1 MKTSRL
7 IRSLAALTLVAVA
20 ACDDDPVQPD
30 GGAPQEHAVV
40 LNSVS
45 RSITIFP
52 VNEPDSTVTVALDP
66 LSTATTLAVRDDI
79 ALVPL
84 GVFAAVAVIDLAAGE
99 VIDQIPLPTGSG
111 ATGVAIVDDSLA
123 FVANPELNSVTP
135 VYYRTGETGDE
146 IPVGVYPT
154 ALVAFGDRVF
164 VIEANL
170 VNFSPAGPST
180 VSVID
185 AGTLEVDADFV
196 LSGKNAA
203 DAVTDGSGVFIV
215 HAGNFDSANAAVSV
229 VDLPTA
235 AEADFHTGFGS
246 FATEVEVLLSGI
258 LIVSSPMY
266 GLSMFDPESEDFLV
280 EPGEGFGSAGENVLG
295 IGLDSNQRLW
305 VLDAVDCG
313 SPGRALRVTGPAG
326 IVVDE
331 ATVESCPEAI
341 GFGIF

>member
-1 MKTSRL
+1 MMNHKVA
-7 IRSLAALTLVAVA
+7 RSLAAFTLIALA
-20 ACDDDPVQPD
+20 ACEDDPVRPD
-30 GGAPQEHAVV
+30 GGEPREHAVV

-45 RSITIFP
+45 RSVTIFP
-52 VNEPDSTVTVALDP
+52 VSEPDSTVTVALDP
-66 LSTATTLAVRDDI
+66 LSTPTTLAVRDGI

-84 GVFAAVAVIDLAAGE
+84 GLFAAVAVIDLAEGE

-135 VYYRTGETGDE
+135 VYYRTGETGAA

-154 ALVAFGDRVF
+154 ALVALGDRVF

-185 AGTLEVDADFV
+185 AGALEVDADFV
-196 LSGKNAA
+196 LGGKNAA
-203 DAVTDGSGVFIV
+203 DAATDGDELFIV

-229 VDLPTA
+229 VDLPIA
-235 AEADFHTGFGS
+235 AETNLHTGFGA
-246 FATEVEVLLSGI
+246 FATEVEVLLSGLI
-258 LIVSSPMY
+258 IVSSPVY
-266 GLSMFDPESEDFLV
+266 GVTMFDPAEEDFLV
-280 EPGEGFGSAGENVLG
+280 DPGEGFGASGANVLG

-305 VLDAVDCG
+305 VLDATDCG
-313 SPGRALRVTGPAG
+313 SPGRAIRVTGPAG
-326 IVVDE
+326 VAVDE